1 MTDQIIGVDLG
12 ATKIATGLVN
22 QKGKVIKK
30 VKIATEAEKGIDKV
44 IENVVFSVEQ
54 VAPKK
59 ISKIGLACAG
69 QIDIKKG
76 IIIYSPNLKWKR
88 IPLVRLVSQKIEK
101 ELGFKDFEIF
111 IDNDAN
117 CFTLAE
123 AIYGVA
129 KGKKYVVGLTLGTG
143 IGSGI
148 VIDRKIYHGQ
158 TFASE
163 AGHMIVEPE
172 GRKCACGRKGHLEAY
187 ASGGAIERKY
197 KELTGR
203 KKIATDIEIEALQNK
218 ESEAFQIYQEAGRYL
233 GIGLANMASILDPEI
248 IVLGGGLARSD
259 LLINRAKVEFE
270 KEIFF
275 RDKATKII
283 KTKLG
288 DDAGIVGAACIAG

>member
-1 MTDQIIGVDLG
+1 MIDQIIGVDLG

-22 QKGKVIKK
+22 QKGKVVKK

-44 IENVVFSVEQ
+44 VENVVFSIEQ
-54 VAPKK
+54 VAPEKV
-59 ISKIGLACAG
+59 SKIGLACAG

-76 IIIYSPNLKWKR
+76 VIVYSPNLKWKR
-88 IPLVRLVSQKIEK
+88 IPLVRLISQKIEK
-101 ELGFKDFEIF
+101 ELAWEDFKIF

-123 AIYGVA
+123 AIYGA
-129 KGKKYVVGLTLGTG
+129 ARGKKYVVGLTLGTG

-148 VIDRKIYHGQ
+148 VINGKIYHGQ

-163 AGHMIVEPE
+163 AGHMIVEPG
-172 GRKCACGRKGHLEAY
+172 GRECACGRKGHLEAY

-218 ESEAFQIYQEAGRYL
+218 ESEAFQIYQEAGKYL
-233 GIGLANMASILDPEI
+233 GIGLANIASILDPEI

-259 LLINRAKVEFE
+259 LLIDKAKVEFE

-288 DDAGIVGAACIAG
+288 DDAGIVGAACIVK